1 MFARDAASQ
10 ALGMALEEV
19 RPGYARLRMTV
30 RADMLNG
37 HGTCHG
43 GLVFALADSAF
54 AFACNSHDLVT
65 VASGCSIEFLAPA
78 HEGRRADRRGLGARP
93 RGPERHLRR
102 ERPPGRRRADR
113 RVPGPVGVDA
123 RARPR
128 LSRGVRSLRQDRG
141 AHGDFR
147 RRPTSPEVRM
157 DSPQKFAAELLGTFV
172 LVFGGTTAVVA
183 SGLSG
188 SPVLIVASLAFGL
201 ALLAGLYAFGE
212 VSGGHYNPAVSL
224 AMFVA
229 GRLPS
234 GDLVSYWIAQFAGG
248 ILAAIMLWIATDRD
262 AVGETV
268 TVPGVWG
275 NGTAFLM
282 ELLFTAIFVLVI
294 LRASESELFGRTA
307 LLAIPLAL
315 VVVQL
320 AAIPFSGASVNPA
333 RTFGPDLIA
342 WDWDGIWIYLIAT
355 PLGALIAVAVYR
367 FVHGGVTAPPPAPT
381 AEPLGESQGP
391 R

>member
-1 MFARDAASQ
+1 
-10 ALGMALEEV
+10 
-19 RPGYARLRMTV
+19 
-30 RADMLNG
+30 
-37 HGTCHG
+37 
-43 GLVFALADSAF
+43 
-54 AFACNSHDLVT
+54 
-65 VASGCSIEFLAPA
+65 
-78 HEGRRADRRGLGARP
+78 
-93 RGPERHLRR
+93 
-102 ERPPGRRRADR
+102 
-113 RVPGPVGVDA
+113 
-123 RARPR
+123 
-128 LSRGVRSLRQDRG
+128 
-141 AHGDFR
+141 
-147 RRPTSPEVRM
+147 M

-172 LVFGGTTAVVA
+172 LVFGGITAVVA
-183 SGLSG
+183 SGLTG

-294 LRASESELFGRTA
+294 LRASESEQFGRTA

-381 AEPLGESQGP
+381 AEPLGESEGP